1 MTASADTTGNRL
13 LARRAREY
21 AGYGDREGRR
31 SGFLLA
37 AALES
42 TRTVDAARLVIAQLP
57 GSIRPG
63 VDELLDKLTR
73 NVRAPGAAEQEGT
86 T

>member
-1 MTASADTTGNRL
+1 MTSNDTTGNRL

-42 TRTVDAARLVIAQLP
+42 TRTIDAARLVIAQLP

-73 NVRAPGAAEQEGT
+73 NVRAPGAAEQEDT